1 MWCPRCKSEYRRSV
15 EICPICGTPLLDVPA
30 EETPEWTAMEPEFL
44 MHFEDPLELGQA
56 LEILRRADVPY
67 LCKETGWGSSSHITG
82 GKRPGG
88 TDLYVDRRYT
98 HRALRHLRQFD
109 DDAQAAFTDE
119 ELDAAIDD
127 YMTVYEPDV
136 EEENPDKPVSPEGYR
151 MVFVFLG
158 IFILLVLAAL
168 IFR

>member
-44 MHFEDPLELGQA
+44 MHFENPLELGQA
-56 LEILRRADVPY
+56 LEILRRSDVPY

-82 GKRPGG
+82 GKRPDG

-98 HRALRHLRQFD
+98 HRARRLLRQFD
-109 DDAQAAFTDE
+109 PDAQTPFSDE
-119 ELDAAIDD
+119 ELETAMEDFYTD
-127 YMTVYEPDV
+127 YAPELEQEDPA
-136 EEENPDKPVSPEGYR
+136 EPVSPEGYR
-151 MVFVFLG
+151 ILFILLG
-158 IFILLVLAAL
+158 IFLLFVIAVLILW
-168 IFR
+168 